1 MRITRLHGWRTTP
14 REAAIL
20 QSELRERLAR
30 KPLVRPVRLVAGAD
44 AAYDKR
50 TKRTAGAV
58 CVLSLP
64 DLAVVEERIAIA
76 EIPFPYVP
84 GLLTFREGP
93 VLLECFA
100 RLETVP
106 DAVLFDG
113 QGILHPRR
121 MGIAA
126 HLGLFLDLPTAGCAK
141 SRLYGIYEEPGARQE
156 SRSPVRDP
164 GGEILGACLRTRS
177 NVKPVFVSPGHAMD
191 VDSAI
196 ALVLASCSRYRIPE
210 PLRRAHRLAESALKG
225 KPGPR

>member
-1 MRITRLHGWRTTP
+1 MRVHRLHGWRMTP
-14 REAAIL
+14 REALAL
-20 QSELRERLAR
+20 QSELRERLAQ
-30 KPLVRPVRLVAGAD
+30 KPLAKAVRLVAGAD

-50 TKRTAGAV
+50 TRRAAGAV

-64 DLAVVEERIAIA
+64 GLAVVEERTAVA
-76 EIPFPYVP
+76 EVSFPYVP

-93 VLLECFA
+93 VLLDCFA
-100 RLETVP
+100 RLEIVP

-141 SRLYGIYEEPGARQE
+141 SRLCGIGEEPEARRDA
-156 SRSPVRDP
+156 RSPVRDP
-164 GGEILGACLRTRS
+164 AGEILGACLRTRS
-177 NVKPVFVSPGHAMD
+177 NVKPVFVSPGHKLD
-191 VDSAI
+191 LDSAV
-196 ALVLASCSRYRIPE
+196 ALVLACRLNYRIPE

-225 KPGPR
+225 RPEPR